1 MCFKRHNDLI
11 WIFLSLSF
19 ANKEDPG
26 WDMSIKSTL
35 DATNNERLYDIKVG
49 GEYYHTSGS
58 NMIFDEKADGL
69 VTSATR
75 IWKAKRDTGG
85 ADVIIKDF

>member
-1 MCFKRHNDLI
+1 
-11 WIFLSLSF
+11 
-19 ANKEDPG
+19 
-26 WDMSIKSTL
+26 MSIKSTL
-35 DATNNERLYDIKVG
+35 NATNDEQLYDIEVG
-49 GEYYHTSGS
+49 GQHYHTSES
-58 NMIFDEKADGL
+58 EVISDEKADDL